1 MKIREAV
8 DLRMPGMVVGRVV
21 AQQHHL
27 DRAQGH
33 DPVGLRPAAVVAD
46 AHSKVAAHGL
56 PDRKPEVAGLEV
68 AFFEMLE
75 GALRPVVGM
84 ARQVDFSIL
93 ADDGAAVVHQHRG
106 VEALQAGVG
115 LGEFGV
121 AEVEPDAQFG
131 GGLEQ
136 DAGLGARHL
145 ALKEDVDLLVGL
157 EPPAGEE
164 GGEGKLRE
172 HHQLRA
178 AGGGLAHHLQ
188 QAGHA
193 VGPGLRQR
201 DRAHLGG
208 GDHDGAGAG
217 VEGGG
222 HQAAPLRARSV
233 AAASTAWPAM
243 TTP

>member
-1 MKIREAV
+1 
-8 DLRMPGMVVGRVV
+8 
-21 AQQHHL
+21 
-27 DRAQGH
+27 
-33 DPVGLRPAAVVAD
+33 
-46 AHSKVAAHGL
+46 
-56 PDRKPEVAGLEV
+56 
-68 AFFEMLE
+68 MLE
-75 GALRPVVGM
+75 GALRPVVGV

-93 ADDGAAVVHQHRG
+93 AHDGPAVVHQHRG
-106 VEALQAGVG
+106 VEALQARVG

-121 AEVEPDAQFG
+121 AEVEADAQFG

-145 ALKEDVDLLVGL
+145 AFEEGVDLLVGL

-164 GGEGKLRE
+164 GGQGQLRE

-188 QAGHA
+188 QAGDA
-193 VGPGLRQR
+193 VGPGLAQR

-208 GDHDGAGAG
+208 GHHDRAGAG

-222 HQAAPLRARSV
+222 HQAAPLRASAV
-233 AAASTAWPAM
+233 AAASTAPEAM